1 MFQQRTCDVSTGL
14 RMRLVACHHP
24 RGAVEHLP
32 ELVGSSALPVA
43 NPMRTGN
50 RRLRC
55 AAIAASSAA
64 RAEANAAHT
73 PSPKRPPATME
84 YMTTAIVVTTL
95 GLLGLGIVVNELLR
109 LKKWLKN
116 SPASNPVDD
125 EAQEPPEET

>member
-1 MFQQRTCDVSTGL
+1 
-14 RMRLVACHHP
+14 
-24 RGAVEHLP
+24 
-32 ELVGSSALPVA
+32 
-43 NPMRTGN
+43 
-50 RRLRC
+50 
-55 AAIAASSAA
+55 
-64 RAEANAAHT
+64 
-73 PSPKRPPATME
+73 ME